1 MQRIHYRSVISRR
14 KKKSSS
20 QGTFNSRPLQESR
33 SPPSMMSSP
42 RKDKKITPS
51 VLPLQPKGP
60 LSYVIG
66 SYVTSLSNVLQSS
79 GPDISSTSQQNFV
92 IHSYFHCRVTQHFF
106 DRGHASQRNEDP
118 LEQGKGKRNSFH
130 LPCFFIF

>member
-1 MQRIHYRSVISRR
+1 SPYGSTFWQGKSSHRHLECNGSTIAASSRR
-14 KKKSSS
+14 KKTSSL
-20 QGTFNSRPLQESR
+20 GTFNPQPLQESR

-42 RKDKKITPS
+42 RKEKRITPS

-79 GPDISSTSQQNFV
+79 GPDISSP
-92 IHSYFHCRVTQHFF
+92 HSKISSSTR
-106 DRGHASQRNEDP
+106 
-118 LEQGKGKRNSFH
+118 
-130 LPCFFIF
+130 IFTAA

>member
-14 KKKSSS
+14 KKSSS
-20 QGTFNSRPLQESR
+20 LGTFNPRPLQESR

-42 RKDKKITPS
+42 RKKKNHPVCPS
-51 VLPLQPKGP
+51 PPTKSP

-79 GPDISSTSQQNFV
+79 GPDISSP
-92 IHSYFHCRVTQHFF
+92 HSEISSSTR
-106 DRGHASQRNEDP
+106 
-118 LEQGKGKRNSFH
+118 
-130 LPCFFIF
+130 IFTAA

>member
-14 KKKSSS
+14 KKKSSLL
-20 QGTFNSRPLQESR
+20 GTFNPRPLPESR
-33 SPPSMMSSP
+33 SPPSMISSP
-42 RKDKKITPS
+42 RKKKKITPS

-79 GPDISSTSQQNFV
+79 GPDISSP
-92 IHSYFHCRVTQHFF
+92 HSKI
-106 DRGHASQRNEDP
+106 ASSTR
-118 LEQGKGKRNSFH
+118 
-130 LPCFFIF
+130 IFTAA